1 MRTGPPSTAAVLT
14 TGALVVFAAG
24 SIWLNGPPPIPE
36 TGAGEAGFSTD
47 RAMAHVEEIAQRP
60 HPMGSAEHARVRDY
74 LAHALQGMQLVV
86 EHQQTTVT
94 RVGTRG
100 GYAGPVRVGRVHNL
114 LARIRG
120 TDSSGAILLVSHY
133 DSVPAAPG
141 AADASS
147 CVAAILESV
156 RVLREGSAL
165 RNDVIV
171 LLTDGEEEGLLGAS
185 AFVDEHPWAKDIRLI
200 LNFEAR
206 GTGGPSQMFETSTG
220 NGRVVGQWAWH
231 TPHATGSSLGYEI
244 YKRLPNDTD
253 FSVLKHLDAEG
264 LNFAFIENVEAY
276 HTPAD
281 NPASL
286 EHRSLQAHGSTALE
300 LMRRFGAIDLSS
312 LDARDAVFFSLPLGY
327 AVSYSTL
334 WVFPLTGLMIAA
346 WILALLYLRKRG
358 AASIGGTVL
367 GLVGTAAFAAAA
379 VFTGLRYPRFPA
391 WLHDRWLAE
400 GAVTTNAAYAFAL
413 VCLLAGVWLAIQAL
427 VRLRLAAHSLAMGAS
442 GVWMIAA
449 GAAAW
454 WLPGATYVV
463 FWPLAGAL
471 VSTLVLPGDT
481 AKLPPPLF
489 VLLLL
494 WALAVPTLA
503 LVAPTAASLFSAV
516 GIGTEGGAA
525 IAFCTALG
533 LGTLVPHLD
542 VAIQGRRW
550 WPALVAL
557 LAGAGAVAAGSWT
570 APYGPSHPKP
580 VNLLYVLDA
589 DSGKAQW
596 ASATSR
602 MHPWLD
608 QYLTAAPSRGP
619 LGILA
624 GPRVSGEY
632 SYHDAPAIPL
642 APPEAAIVGDTT
654 ADGDRLVTLRV
665 VSPRGARVVSV
676 RIPDA
681 SVGDMWIEDKRVGGG
696 NSSPGWE
703 QGRWSIDYIN
713 PPASGFQLRLRLRGQ
728 VPFTVVLADRSHG
741 LPEIPGRA
749 FDPRPPSLTTI
760 QQGDVTVVGRS
771 LKF

>member
-1 MRTGPPSTAAVLT
+1 MRTGTPSTPAILTAV
-14 TGALVVFAAG
+14 ALVALAAG
-24 SIWLNGPPPIPE
+24 SLWLSGPPAPPE
-36 TGAGEAGFSTD
+36 TAAGDDGFSTD
-47 RAMAHVEEIAQRP
+47 RALGHVEEIAQRP

-74 LAHALQGMQLVV
+74 LVHALQAMEVVV
-86 EHQQTTVT
+86 EHQQTTVV

-100 GYAGPVRVGRVHNL
+100 GYAGPVRAGRVHNL

-120 TDSSGAILLVSHY
+120 NDSSGAILLVSHY

-156 RVLREGSAL
+156 RALREGPPL

-171 LLTDGEEEGLLGAS
+171 LLSDGEEEGLLGAS
-185 AFVDEHPWAKDIRLI
+185 AFVDEHPWAKEVRLI

-253 FSVLKHLDAEG
+253 FSVLKRLDAEG

-281 NPASL
+281 SPAALDRRSL
-286 EHRSLQAHGSTALE
+286 EAHGSTALE
-300 LMRRFGAIDLSS
+300 LMRRFGAMDLSS

-334 WVFPLTGLMIAA
+334 WVLPLTGLMIAA

-358 AASIGGTVL
+358 VASFGGTVL
-367 GLVGTAAFAAAA
+367 AFVGTAALIAAG
-379 VFTGLRYPRFPA
+379 VFTGLRYQRFPA
-391 WLHDRWLAE
+391 WLHDNWLAE
-400 GAVTTNAAYAFAL
+400 GAISTNAAYAFGL
-413 VCLLAGVWLAIQAL
+413 VCLLAGVWLAVQAL
-427 VRLRLAAHSLAMGAS
+427 VRRKLAIHSLAMGVS
-442 GVWMIAA
+442 GIWVIAA
-449 GAAAW
+449 AAAAW

-471 VSTLVLPGDT
+471 VSTLILPEDA
-481 AKLPPPLF
+481 AKQAPPLF

-503 LVAPTAASLFSAV
+503 IVAPTASSLFSAV
-516 GIGTEGGAA
+516 GIGNEGGPA
-525 IAFCTALG
+525 IALCAVLA
-533 LGTLVPHLD
+533 LGTLVSQLD
-542 VAIQGRRW
+542 VVTDGRRW
-550 WPALVAL
+550 WPAVVAL
-557 LAGAGAVAAGSWT
+557 LAGAGAVAAGAWT

-580 VNLLYVLDA
+580 VNVLYALDA
-589 DSGKAQW
+589 DSGGAQW
-596 ASATSR
+596 ATATSR
-602 MHPWLD
+602 MHPWLE
-608 QYLTAAPSRGP
+608 QFLTATPSRGP
-619 LGILA
+619 LAILTS
-624 GPRVSGEY
+624 PRSSGEY
-632 SYHDAPAIPL
+632 SYHDAPVMPL
-642 APPEAAIVGDTT
+642 APPEVAIVGDTT

-665 VSPRGARVVSV
+665 VSPRGARVVSM

-681 SVGDMWIEDKRVGGG
+681 SVGDTWIEGKRVGGG

-703 QGRWSIDYIN
+703 QGRWSLEYIN
-713 PPASGFQLRLRLRGQ
+713 PPASGFLLQLRLRGQ
-728 VPFTVVLADRSHG
+728 VSFAVALTDRSHG

-749 FDPRPPSLTTI
+749 FTPRSPSLTMI
-760 QQGDVTVVGRS
+760 QQGDVTVVSRTVR
-771 LKF
+771 F